1 MTNERVAHR
10 KSRVHFL
17 SVSTAGRILRH
28 RPATRTEDVVLKT
41 TICEWLN
48 RQDTFSERQQALA
61 AAVRRW
67 WPGFSQI

>member
-1 MTNERVAHR
+1 MSIPTRG
-10 KSRVHFL
+10 VHLL
-17 SVSTAGRILRH
+17 SVTTAGCIQPH
-28 RPATRTEDVVLKT
+28 RPATRAEHVTLKT

-48 RQDTFSERQQALA
+48 RQETFSERQQALA